1 MAVPDDLARAC
12 AQFEALMLRQLLTEA
27 GIGRSA
33 SLARLGGADDGGES
47 GDGGKDFGNGAGADM
62 TQSMFVD
69 ALAQAVAGADRSGL
83 GHLLESSLRGNAT

>member
-12 AQFEALMLRQLLTEA
+12 AKFEALMLKQVLTEA
-27 GIGRSA
+27 GVGRSA
-33 SLARLGGADDGGES
+33 SLARIGSADDGGEP
-47 GDGGKDFGNGAGADM
+47 GEGGIDLGNSAGADF

-83 GHLLESSLRGNAT
+83 GHLLESSLRGNLT